1 MSCVRS
7 PWRWDLSELK
17 PLAARIICYATS
29 QSFEKIGGGGDGD
42 DGGGFWLVRAGQRG
56 AEHLFVFFP
65 GCSWETPTV
74 NY

>member
-17 PLAARIICYATS
+17 PLAALIICYATS
-29 QSFEKIGGGGDGD
+29 QSFEKIGG
-42 DGGGFWLVRAGQRG
+42 DGGGWLWLGVVEAGQRG

-65 GCSWETPTV
+65 GGSWETPTL